1 VVNAIVV
8 IFLLTAAAT
17 GTNPQFKAGERH
29 AMLAYIR
36 ADTQEQAEAELPQ
49 KLTEKGWGSWVVS
62 KSALATP
69 DAEKDQGV
77 KVALERGASITVY
90 SDPIPQN

>member
-1 VVNAIVV
+1 MANAIVV

-17 GTNPQFKAGERH
+17 ATNPQFKAGERH

-49 KLTEKGWGSWVVS
+49 KLTEKGWGNWTIS
-62 KSALATP
+62 KSAVASP
-69 DAEKDQGV
+69 AADQDQGI
-77 KVALERGASITVY
+77 KSARERGASITVY
-90 SDPIPQN
+90 SDPIP